1 MHYMHDLKDL
11 LCAELEDYAE
21 KGKKSGK
28 MSMGD
33 LESIHKLTDT
43 VKNILKIDMLEEE
56 SGYSEDGHY
65 MGEGRIYG
73 TSYESGYSERGGSS
87 YARGRGRYA
96 KRDSMGRYSR
106 DGGMSYDDDMSYAR
120 GGRMGNRGGSRGYS
134 RDGGYSMDD
143 AKEMMVE
150 RIEDM
155 MEMAET
161 PAQKEALKRCKQALE
176 RA

>member
-1 MHYMHDLKDL
+1 MDYMHNLKDL
-11 LCAELEDYAE
+11 LCAELKDYAE
-21 KGKKSGK
+21 KGKRSGELSK
-28 MSMGD
+28 AD
-33 LESIHKLTDT
+33 VEVIDT
-43 VKNILKIDMLEEE
+43 VLNSVKNIYKIDKYKEEME
-56 SGYSEDGHY
+56 GYSEDGHY

-73 TSYESGYSERGGSS
+73 TSYDGGSS

-106 DGGMSYDDDMSYAR
+106 DGGMSYNDDMSYAR
-120 GGRMGNRGGSRGYS
+120 GGRMGNRGYS

-161 PAQKEALKRCKQALE
+161 PAQKEALKRCMQALE

>member
-33 LESIHKLTDT
+33 LETVHKLTDT
-43 VKNILKIDMLEEE
+43 VKNIMKIDVLKEEA
-56 SGYSEDGHY
+56 GYSEDGHY

-73 TSYESGYSERGGSS
+73 TSYDDGMRREGGYSD
-87 YARGRGRYA
+87 ARGRGRYA

-120 GGRMGNRGGSRGYS
+120 GGRGGNRGGYS
-134 RDGGYSMDD
+134 RDDGKHYMMDRLGELMD
-143 AKEMMVE
+143 EASTPTE
-150 RIEDM
+150 R
-155 MEMAET
+155 
-161 PAQKEALKRCKQALE
+161 EALKKCMQALE

>member
-43 VKNILKIDMLEEE
+43 VKNILKIDMLEGET
-56 SGYSEDGHY
+56 GYSEDGAY
-65 MGEGRIYG
+65 MGDGRIYG
-73 TSYESGYSERGGSS
+73 TSYDGYDRGTS

-96 KRDSMGRYSR
+96 KRDSMGRYSSR
-106 DGGMSYDDDMSYAR
+106 GMSYDDDMSYAR
-120 GGRMGNRGGSRGYS
+120 GRRGGNRGYS
-134 RDGGYSMDD
+134 RDDGKAY
-143 AKEMMVE
+143 MME
-150 RIEDM
+150 RLEDM
-155 MEMAET
+155 MEDAEK
-161 PAQKEALKRCKQALE
+161 PAEKEALRRCMDALKRA
-176 RA
+176 